1 MLLAIM
7 QNIANVILDVTMLIG
22 RYAGCYYAECLG
34 AKWEEENFC
43 ANTMHPFLSDFQ
55 NNL

>member
-1 MLLAIM
+1 VVGM
-7 QNIANVILDVTMLIG
+7 LDVIMLSG
-22 RYAGCYYAECLG
+22 WHAECHG

-55 NNL
+55 NNF